1 MILYIMS
8 AMILLSMQQSDINWV
23 DVRPVK
29 SNASVILKAN
39 RSKSKI
45 LMIQFPLAFKVCNL
59 SSEKVCLY
67 YHSYYINHTDKSR
80 IGRTGWMGQGML
92 IFKDVDG
99 KLQSP
104 YQAGRIV
111 TNPKECSEYI
121 AYTYHLIGEQGN
133 YQDVFSHYLEK
144 MKEEEKDT
152 LHIGTLEEIKM
163 ASPRIIDDFLKGDSI
178 ELDFWRIYM
187 VGKEKGQ
194 SVVLPVKIL

>member
-45 LMIQFPLAFKVCNL
+45 LTIQFPLAFKVCNL

-80 IGRTGWMGQGML
+80 IGRIGWMGQGML

-99 KLQSP
+99 NYKVHIK
-104 YQAGRIV
+104 QAESLLI
-111 TNPKECSEYI
+111 PKN
-121 AYTYHLIGEQGN
+121 AVNT
-133 YQDVFSHYLEK
+133 
-144 MKEEEKDT
+144 
-152 LHIGTLEEIKM
+152 
-163 ASPRIIDDFLKGDSI
+163 
-178 ELDFWRIYM
+178 
-187 VGKEKGQ
+187 
-194 SVVLPVKIL
+194 